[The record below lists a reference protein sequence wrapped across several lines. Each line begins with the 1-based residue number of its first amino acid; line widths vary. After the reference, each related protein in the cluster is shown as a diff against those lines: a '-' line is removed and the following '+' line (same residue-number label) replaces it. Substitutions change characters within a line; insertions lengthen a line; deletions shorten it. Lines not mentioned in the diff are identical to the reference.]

1 MLAIEGLVSARRCA
15 RLKRGGTFAG
25 IAACALAVCGAPAAL
40 ADHLQVSDSGF
51 GAYEVSHAPWAD
63 GLVVAWYDTR
73 DGNAE
78 IYVRQLDAEGRPKGS
93 EHRITHDPE
102 QSYEADIDAAS
113 DGLAIAW
120 YDKDVDGRLNAHL
133 ALWSPEDGLRWQR
146 SLPSGDRAAR
156 NPVVRVHAGERIFVA
171 WIERADDGRETVRGA
186 WWRTDGE
193 MLGSPVELGPAG
205 ATTWNL
211 NAAVDAAG
219 VAYVVYDA
227 LIDTEAEEL
236 YLARLEGRDVRFVR
250 LTRDDGHRSK
260 YPDLALSNGRA
271 AITWFDERDGRREVY
286 LYAGASSELGEA
298 VEARARR
305 ITETPGAS
313 IGAYVAW
320 NGERI
325 GLAWCDDSRGAYDV
339 YFGTFDAQGEVV
351 AEIRRVTDTPEHALI
366 PAIRAW
372 NDGFALAWNEVAPGP
387 SGMYDLATR
396 SEIRFTVAE

>member
-1 MLAIEGLVSARRCA
+1 MLAIDRLVSLCRRARP
-15 RLKRGGTFAG
+15 KRGGTIACA
-25 IAACALAVCGAPAAL
+25 AACAIAVCAVPAVL
-40 ADHLQVSDSGF
+40 AEHLQVSDSGF
-51 GAYEVSHAPWAD
+51 GAYEVSLAPWAE

-78 IYVRQLDAEGRPKGS
+78 IYVRQLDAQGRHKGS

-120 YDKDVDGRLNAHL
+120 YDKDVDGRLNARL
-133 ALWSPEDGLRWQR
+133 AFWSPEDGLRWQR
-146 SLPSGDRAAR
+146 SLSIGERATR
-156 NPVVRVHAGERIFVA
+156 NPVVRAHAGERIFVA
-171 WIERADDGRETVRGA
+171 WIEQAEDGRETVRGA

-193 MLGSPVELGPAG
+193 MLEAPAELGPAG

-211 NAAVDAAG
+211 NAAIDSDG

-227 LIDTEAEEL
+227 LVDTDAEEL
-236 YLARLEGRDVRFVR
+236 YLARVEGRDVRLAR
-250 LTRDDGHRSK
+250 LTHDDGHRSK

-286 LYAGASSELGEA
+286 LYAGTSSELGEA

-320 NGERI
+320 NGDRI
-325 GLAWCDDSRGAYDV
+325 GLAWCDDSFGAYDV
-339 YFGTFDAQGEVV
+339 YFGTFGAHGERAGEV
-351 AEIRRVTDTPEHALI
+351 RRVTETPEHALI
-366 PAIRAW
+366 PSIRAW

-387 SGMYDLATR
+387 SGMDDPATR
-396 SEIRFTVAE
+396 SEVRFAVIE